1 MAARSD
7 VEAFGVFYDRR
18 IGELLGFLRRRG
30 MDVEVAFD
38 IAGETFAVMLADLA
52 RFRPEL
58 GGARAWMFGI
68 ARNKLLESVR
78 AGRVED
84 RVRREL
90 AMAPVELD
98 EDDVAFLEAMAVS
111 PALEL
116 LEDLPAEQ
124 RDAIT
129 WRHIDGREY
138 ADIASEIRC
147 SESVVRKRVSRGM
160 GVLRERFREVMR

>member
-7 VEAFGVFYDRR
+7 IEAFGVFYDRR
-18 IGELLGFLRRRG
+18 VGELLGFLRRRG

-38 IAGETFAVMLADLA
+38 IAGETFAAMLADL
-52 RFRPEL
+52 RKFRPEL
-58 GGARAWMFGI
+58 GAGRAWMFGI
-68 ARNKLLESVR
+68 ARNKLLESLR

-90 AMAPVELD
+90 AMAPLVLD
-98 EDDVAFLEAMAVS
+98 EDDVRLLEALAVS

-116 LEDLPAEQ
+116 LEDLPPDQ
-124 RDAIT
+124 RDAVA

-138 ADIASEIRC
+138 ADIAAEIRC

-160 GVLRERFREVMR
+160 GVLRDRFREVMR